1 MQDLGLTRQLAV
13 LPLKVWYRKAWL
25 QAIQVLNRMVE
36 RKLAYPDAYMLLGNI
51 LETQGIAWQARRIY
65 EQAANLPGLT
75 PQERMFFEMQARRLG
90 GR

>member
-1 MQDLGLTRQLAV
+1 M
-13 LPLKVWYRKAWL
+13 

-36 RKLAYPDAYMLLGNI
+36 RRIAYPDAYMLLASI
-51 LETQGIAWQARRIY
+51 LETQGISWQARRVY
-65 EQAANLPGLT
+65 EQAASLPELT